1 MVLDL
6 NQLAEILVNSEEPQ
20 PIDYS
25 KVRETLGVAMGNMTY
40 IDNLSEEDII
50 EMVEHADELVHLAT
64 KGFLPQIDV
73 LLGKKCRRQI
83 RRAI

>member
-25 KVRETLGVAMGNMTY
+25 MVRETLGVAMGNMTY
-40 IDNLSEEDII
+40 IDHLSEEDII